1 MSGLA
6 CVPPTAGDKCGRSS
20 LSLPLHERLS
30 PPDDAIVSR
39 INRSYVVQHVEM
51 SGRQLERRPTARER
65 TPVLADGRLLLRNLL
80 LKWR

>member
-1 MSGLA
+1 
-6 CVPPTAGDKCGRSS
+6 VPAVMEIMRAAQTGASKAATS
-20 LSLPLHERLS
+20 S